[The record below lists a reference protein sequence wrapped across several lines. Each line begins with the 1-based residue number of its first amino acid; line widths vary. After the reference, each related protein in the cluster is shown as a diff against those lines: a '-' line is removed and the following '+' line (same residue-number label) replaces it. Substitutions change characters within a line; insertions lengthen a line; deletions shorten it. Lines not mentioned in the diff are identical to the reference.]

1 MAQVSG
7 RNWSIRAPGSC
18 RPFVFCCRVWL
29 FHERVGAPVRVAV
42 EADHA
47 PVVHGPVDDGGGH
60 VRVAEHASPAAGLDV
75 RGEDHALTF
84 VCVGGDLEQQ
94 TAAFLIDGH
103 VAELVDDQEP
113 RLADHG
119 EFLVEPV
126 VRFGAQQAHDQ
137 SGGGEEARLRAFPA
151 CFAAEGDG
159 QVRLARAGRPEQD
172 HVLVPPGEFERLER
186 LAPVIDRE
194 ADRCPVVPVEFLGL
208 GEPGLSQQAR
218 AFRAPAG
225 RDLLAHPCLH
235 ERHLRRG
242 RLLQAVG
249 EDLPGQRQAARE
261 FHDRLHPAPGRGAPD
276 AKPVSANDPP
286 SAHTS

>member
-1 MAQVSG
+1 M
-7 RNWSIRAPGSC
+7 
-18 RPFVFCCRVWL
+18 
-29 FHERVGAPVRVAV
+29 GAPVRVAV

-60 VRVAEHASPAAGLDV
+60 VRVAEHASPAAEFDV

-84 VCVGGDLEQQ
+84 IRIGDDLEQQ
-94 TAAFLIDGH
+94 AAAFLIDGH

-172 HVLVPPGEFERLER
+172 DVLVPPG
-186 LAPVIDRE
+186 
-194 ADRCPVVPVEFLGL
+194 G
-208 GEPGLSQQAR
+208 
-218 AFRAPAG
+218 FRATRAT
-225 RDLLAHPCLH
+225 RA
-235 ERHLRRG
+235 RSR
-242 RLLQAVG
+242 
-249 EDLPGQRQAARE
+249 PGS
-261 FHDRLHPAPGRGAPD
+261 G
-276 AKPVSANDPP
+276 PVSSRTRRVPWIGETRPVAAGARVS
-286 SAHTS
+286 SARGTRSPRASMSP